1 MATRSLDSSTM
12 PSDAPKLVWLDA
24 EMTGLDLEVD
34 ELIEIAAYVTDYE
47 LNILDDGIHIVITPS
62 AESLDQMGDFVR
74 TMHTDSG
81 LLDELSEGVSL
92 EEAENLLMDYLTT
105 HLPEP
110 KTAPLAG
117 NTIGTDRA
125 FLQRYMPRVHDHL
138 HYRNIDVSTIKELA
152 RQWYPKMYFQ
162 SPEKNGGHRAP
173 ADILESIR
181 ELAYYREVAFV
192 PTPGPSTTEIK
203 KISDAVTE
211 QFPIGGSSD

>member
-1 MATRSLDSSTM
+1 M

-47 LNILDDGIHIVITPS
+47 LNILDDGIHIVIKPS
-62 AESLDQMGDFVR
+62 AHALDQMGDFVR
-74 TMHTDSG
+74 AMHTDSG
-81 LLDELSEGVSL
+81 LLDELADGVGL

-125 FLQRYMPRVHDHL
+125 FLQRYMPQVHDYL
-138 HYRNIDVSTIKELA
+138 HYRNIDVSTIKELGQA
-152 RQWYPKMYFQ
+152 VVPQDVFPVSGKKRWPQGTCGHSGIHSRTRLLPGSGLCAYPRSIDHGNQENQRRCHRTVPYRQLQ
-162 SPEKNGGHRAP
+162 R
-173 ADILESIR
+173 L
-181 ELAYYREVAFV
+181 
-192 PTPGPSTTEIK
+192 T
-203 KISDAVTE
+203 AVLH
-211 QFPIGGSSD
+211 

>member
-1 MATRSLDSSTM
+1 M

-92 EEAENLLMDYLTT
+92 EEAET
-105 HLPEP
+105 
-110 KTAPLAG
+110 
-117 NTIGTDRA
+117 
-125 FLQRYMPRVHDHL
+125 
-138 HYRNIDVSTIKELA
+138 S
-152 RQWYPKMYFQ
+152 
-162 SPEKNGGHRAP
+162 
-173 ADILESIR
+173 
-181 ELAYYREVAFV
+181 
-192 PTPGPSTTEIK
+192 
-203 KISDAVTE
+203 
-211 QFPIGGSSD
+211 

>member
-1 MATRSLDSSTM
+1 M
-12 PSDAPKLVWLDA
+12 PSDTPKLVWLDA

-47 LNILDDGIHIVITPS
+47 LNILDDGIHIVIKPS
-62 AESLDQMGDFVR
+62 AQALEQMGDFVR

-81 LLDELSEGVSL
+81 LLDELADGVGL
-92 EEAENLLMDYLTT
+92 EEAEKLLMEYLTA

-125 FLQRYMPRVHDHL
+125 FLQRYMPHVHDYL

-162 SPEKNGGHRAP
+162 SPE
-173 ADILESIR
+173 
-181 ELAYYREVAFV
+181 
-192 PTPGPSTTEIK
+192 
-203 KISDAVTE
+203 
-211 QFPIGGSSD
+211 